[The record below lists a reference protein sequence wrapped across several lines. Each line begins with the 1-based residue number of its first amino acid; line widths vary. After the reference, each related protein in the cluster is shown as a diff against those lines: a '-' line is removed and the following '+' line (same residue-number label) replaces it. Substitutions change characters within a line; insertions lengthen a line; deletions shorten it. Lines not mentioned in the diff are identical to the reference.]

1 MSQSIIRKM
10 QILRIVGGL
19 FCLISRYIPHA
30 LRVLCVRMDFLHTLS
45 EFVRLA
51 LFNQLSCR
59 HSFNAFPKA
68 LIHSNQR
75 TFQVYAD
82 WQPACINSP
91 MLKSFSFAYLY
102 FAPDS
107 FLLHTCHK
115 PVPGSICVIHI
126 YHDSR
131 IIFHI
136 LIPGFITPPIFSAGI
151 LHGSS
156 AGCPVITPKFNL
168 PVKAIL
174 YMHD

>member
-1 MSQSIIRKM
+1 MSDF
-10 QILRIVGGL
+10 LV
-19 FCLISRYIPHA
+19 YTHA

-59 HSFNAFPKA
+59 HSFNALPKA

-75 TFQVYAD
+75 AFQVYAD

-91 MLKSFSFAYLY
+91 MLKSFSFAYLH

-115 PVPGSICVIHI
+115 PVPGSICMIHI
-126 YHDSR
+126 YDPYLS
-131 IIFHI
+131 
-136 LIPGFITPPIFSAGI
+136 
-151 LHGSS
+151 
-156 AGCPVITPKFNL
+156 
-168 PVKAIL
+168 
-174 YMHD
+174 